1 MLVLGLVGGS
11 AQSVIACSSDDK
23 PRAVV
28 VTRDG
33 GGSTTDADVRSDSA
47 ADVDGSADAQD
58 ERPLFSDDGS
68 CLNDK
73 AAPTIDGGFTGGDD
87 AGVPICGTTGT
98 CVTYCNNIVAHY
110 KLGVAQVAVTCLRDL
125 PSCSDVLDVNLC
137 VDRALGQA
145 CKDTTSPA
153 YCTPLVKPCD
163 PNAGGFGSLIDQAG
177 CESFA
182 NGLSASGRTA
192 LSDCIQ
198 SKIDAGTCPND
209 VRLCTDEIRQ

>member
-11 AQSVIACSSDDK
+11 AESVIACSSDDG
-23 PRAVV
+23 PRAGGG
-28 VTRDG
+28 TKDG

-47 ADVDGSADAQD
+47 SDRDGSADAKDDQ
-58 ERPLFSDDGS
+58 PLLSDDGS

-87 AGVPICGTTGT
+87 AGVPICSTLGT
-98 CVTYCNNIVAHY
+98 CVTYCNDIVAHY
-110 KLGVAQVAVTCLRDL
+110 KLGLAQVAVTCLRKL
-125 PSCSDVLDVNLC
+125 PSCSDVVDVSLC
-137 VDRALGQA
+137 VDTALGQA
-145 CKDTTSPA
+145 CKDTTSAA

-163 PNAGGFGSLIDQAG
+163 PNAGGFGSLIDQPG
-177 CESFA
+177 CESFG
-182 NGLSASGRTA
+182 NGLNASGRTA

-198 SKIDAGTCPND
+198 SKIEAGTCPND